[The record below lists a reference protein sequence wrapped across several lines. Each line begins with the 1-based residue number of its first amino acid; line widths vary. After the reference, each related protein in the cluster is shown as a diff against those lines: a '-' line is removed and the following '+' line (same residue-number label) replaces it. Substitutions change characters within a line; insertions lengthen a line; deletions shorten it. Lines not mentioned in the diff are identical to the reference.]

1 MAIVLY
7 IGLVMAAQAFQA
19 TPKKHAPA
27 VVFGLLPGLAGWG
40 TLLLKTGLRIGAQG
54 NNNPFNIQTISELN
68 KADVWANGAF
78 ALEQGLII
86 TAMLLAGIVVY
97 VIEQKFLKASFLAI
111 SASILSWIGIIH
123 SWKFTL
129 SDVSFDIGWG
139 SGSSWASGYFL
150 MAIVFL
156 IANKFQK

>member
-1 MAIVLY
+1 M
-7 IGLVMAAQAFQA
+7 
-19 TPKKHAPA
+19 
-27 VVFGLLPGLAGWG
+27 
-40 TLLLKTGLRIGAQG
+40 
-54 NNNPFNIQTISELN
+54 QTISELN
-68 KADVWANGAF
+68 QADIWANGAF

-111 SASILSWIGIIH
+111 SASFLSWIGIIH

-129 SDVSFDIGWG
+129 SDVSFEIGWG
-139 SGSSWASGYFL
+139 SGSSWACGYFL

-156 IANKFQK
+156 ISNKLQK